1 MKKLLLTLF
10 IAISIMTNAIS
21 QNTAEL
27 DKKAGFMDIKIGNSI
42 SSLAEKVK
50 KDEKDQNMYLIQN
63 VSEYKIENHK
73 IDKIIILVSND
84 GKETIEHFTL
94 MFVDK
99 IDELD
104 RIARDRG
111 ASMERRQNALKEAE
125 RLTEKGPEFDY
136 YRKLFREAFG
146 EPTSKESGIEKW
158 IGKKIRLM
166 CTNSGGVG
174 LCNFS
179 TVLSEEQI
187 DQIKTEKGKKASSK
201 F

>member
-1 MKKLLLTLF
+1 MKNLLLTL
-10 IAISIMTNAIS
+10 IITISTMTIGVS

-27 DKKAGFMDIKIGNSI
+27 DKKAGFMDIKIGKPI
-42 SSLAEKVK
+42 SSLTDNVK
-50 KDEKDQNMYLIQN
+50 KDEKKQNMYLIQN
-63 VSEYKIENHK
+63 VSEYEIENHK
-73 IDKIIILVSND
+73 IDKIIILVSKD

-99 IDELD
+99 IDELV

-111 ASMERRQNALKEAE
+111 ANIEKRQKALAEAE
-125 RLTEKGPEFDY
+125 RLSAKGPEYDF
-136 YRKLFREAFG
+136 YRKLFGDAFG
-146 EPTSKESGIEKW
+146 EPTSKNNGVEKW
-158 IGKKIRLM
+158 TGKKIRLM

-187 DQIKTEKGKKASSK
+187 ERIKNENGKKASSK

>member
-10 IAISIMTNAIS
+10 IAVSIIINVTS

-27 DKKAGFMDIKIGNSI
+27 DNKAGFMDIKIGNPI
-42 SSLAEKVK
+42 SSLSEKVK
-50 KDEKDQNMYLIQN
+50 KDEKEQNMYLIQN
-63 VSEYKIENHK
+63 VSEYEIENHK
-73 IDKIIILVSND
+73 IDKIIILVSKD

-99 IDELD
+99 IDELV

-111 ASMERRQNALKEAE
+111 ANIEKRKKALAEAE
-125 RLTEKGPEFDY
+125 RLSAKGPEYDF
-136 YRKLFREAFG
+136 YRKLFGDAFG
-146 EPTSKESGIEKW
+146 EPTSKENGIEKW
-158 IGKKIRLM
+158 TGKNIRLM
-166 CTNSGGVG
+166 CTNSGGIG

-187 DQIKTEKGKKASSK
+187 DRMKNDNAKKASSK

>member
-10 IAISIMTNAIS
+10 LAISIMTSATS

-27 DKKAGFMDIKIGNSI
+27 DKKAGFMDIEIGSPI
-42 SSLAEKVK
+42 SSLSEKVK
-50 KDEKDQNMYLIQN
+50 KDEKEQNMYLIQN
-63 VSEYKIENHK
+63 VSEYEIENHK
-73 IDKIIILVSND
+73 IDKIIILVSKD
-84 GKETIEHFTL
+84 GKETIDHFTL

-99 IDELD
+99 IDELV
-104 RIARDRG
+104 RIARDK
-111 ASMERRQNALKEAE
+111 NANFEKRKKALAEAE
-125 RLTEKGPEFDY
+125 RLSEKGLEYDF
-136 YRKLFREAFG
+136 YRKLFGDAFG
-146 EPTSKESGIEKW
+146 EPTSKENGIEKW
-158 IGKKIRLM
+158 TGKKIRLM

-187 DQIKTEKGKKASSK
+187 NRIKSENGKKASSK

>member
-1 MKKLLLTLF
+1 MKKLFLTLF
-10 IAISIMTNAIS
+10 IAISVMTNAIS

-27 DKKAGFMDIKIGNSI
+27 DKKAGFMDIKIGNPI
-42 SSLAEKVK
+42 SSLSEKVK
-50 KDEKDQNMYLIQN
+50 KDEKEENMYLIQN
-63 VSEYKIENHK
+63 VSEYEIENHK
-73 IDKIIILVSND
+73 IDKIIILVSKD

-99 IDELD
+99 IDELV

-111 ASMERRQNALKEAE
+111 ANIEKRKKALAEAE
-125 RLTEKGPEFDY
+125 RLSAKGPEYDF
-136 YRKLFREAFG
+136 YRKLFGDAFG
-146 EPTSKESGIEKW
+146 EPTSKENGIEKW
-158 IGKKIRLM
+158 TGKKIRLM

-179 TVLSEEQI
+179 TVLSEEQLE
-187 DQIKTEKGKKASSK
+187 QIKSKKGEEASSK